1 MVPKNGGPEESQQS
15 TLVLDTTLTRS
26 FRNLASH
33 IKLRIRTARPQR
45 LLVPGIVTIIRTK
58 GPRGEG
64 GKRPDGPV
72 VQFYLG
78 TDILE
83 ATVGFLADLNVVVVP
98 AESPICLAPGQEVPL
113 VDVEDHRS
121 NWIVVS
127 IAVLSPGDVD
137 LRKLPPTRS
146 TA

>member
-33 IKLRIRTARPQR
+33 IKLRIRTTRPQR
-45 LLVPGIVTIIRTK
+45 LLVPGIVAITRTK

-72 VQFYLG
+72 QFYFG

-83 ATVGFLADLNVVVVP
+83 AALWFLADLDVVVVP
-98 AESPICLAPGQEVPL
+98 AESLICLAPGQEVPL
-113 VDVEDHRS
+113 ADVEDHRS